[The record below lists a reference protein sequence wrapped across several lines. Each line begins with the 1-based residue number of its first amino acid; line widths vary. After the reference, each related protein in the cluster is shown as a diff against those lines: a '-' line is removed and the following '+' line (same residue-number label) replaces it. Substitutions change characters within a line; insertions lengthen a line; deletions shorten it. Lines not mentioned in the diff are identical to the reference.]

1 MTQAS
6 WKNRRR
12 MAWLSF
18 AGIMVMVGGATY
30 RLMFV
35 GDDPQN
41 WTGIVSILVSVL
53 GAIVIGYSGFATWDD
68 IKKRQ
73 QDKDDAS

>member
-18 AGIMVMVGGATY
+18 AGIMVMVLGATY

-35 GDDPQN
+35 GDDPNN

-53 GAIVIGYSGFATWDD
+53 GAIVVGYSGFATWSE
-68 IKKRQ
+68 IKKPEEP
-73 QDKDDAS
+73 K

>member
-12 MAWLSF
+12 MAWLAF
-18 AGIMVMVGGATY
+18 AGIMLMTTAAAY
-30 RLMFV
+30 RLAFV
-35 GDDPQN
+35 GDDPNN
-41 WTGIVSILVSVL
+41 WTGIVSILVGVL
-53 GAIVIGYSGFATWDD
+53 GGMCISYSGFATWDD

-73 QDKDDAS
+73 DEK